1 MKQPHGGEIRLLEKG
16 ETANPNG
23 RPRLVFSTIAA
34 YWKRQGYERAT
45 ATRVKDTY
53 EYLLSLPLKTVL
65 EIAGNSKD
73 SVAEQT
79 NEYPALLRLVAKE
92 MVGRRGLDMLK
103 EMLDR
108 AHGKPKQTTDVTSG
122 GEKVGTFTGW
132 EFFKQLAGDQND
144 GDGDEQEG
152 RPEDE
157 G

>member
-1 MKQPHGGEIRLLEKG
+1 M
-16 ETANPNG
+16 
-23 RPRLVFSTIAA
+23 VFSSIAA
-34 YWKRQGYERAT
+34 DWKQQGFERAT
-45 ATRVKDTY
+45 PARVKAIY

-65 EIAGNSKD
+65 EIAGNPKD

-132 EFFKQLAGDQND
+132 EFFKQLAGDQEG
-144 GDGDEQEG
+144 GDGEDQEG
-152 RPEDE
+152 RPENE
-157 G
+157 N